1 LSSARIISWNLS
13 LCLEQVLG
21 YLDQASHAITL
32 FAVLVI
38 VGGFLLA
45 AGRFL
50 ADYRKLGPKPIF
62 RRFTVELGRSLL
74 LGLELLVLSD
84 VIETITLT
92 PTVSSLAILGV
103 LVIIRT
109 AVSWTLMLEVE
120 GRWPWQPAI

>member
-1 LSSARIISWNLS
+1 MS
-13 LCLEQVLG
+13 EQILG

-50 ADYRKLGPKPIF
+50 ADYRKLGPKSIF
-62 RRFTVELGRSLL
+62 SRFKVELGRFLL

-84 VIETITLT
+84 VIETITVTLT
-92 PTVSSLAILGV
+92 ISSLAILGV

-109 AVSWTLMLEVE
+109 AVSWTLTLEVE
-120 GRWPWQPAI
+120 GRWPWQPAAQE

>member
-1 LSSARIISWNLS
+1 M
-13 LCLEQVLG
+13 LEQVLE

-45 AGRFL
+45 AGRFM

-62 RRFTVELGRSLL
+62 RRFKVELGRFLL

-84 VIETITLT
+84 VIETITVT
-92 PTVSSLAILGV
+92 PTLASLSALGI
-103 LVIIRT
+103 LVIVRT
-109 AVSWTLMLEVE
+109 AVSWTLTLEVE
-120 GRWPWQPAI
+120 GRWPWQPAAQE